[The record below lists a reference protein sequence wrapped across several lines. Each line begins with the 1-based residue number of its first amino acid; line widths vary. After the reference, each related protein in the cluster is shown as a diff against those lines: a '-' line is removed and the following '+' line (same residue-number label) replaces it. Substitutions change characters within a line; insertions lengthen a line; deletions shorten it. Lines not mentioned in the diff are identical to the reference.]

1 MKERPKQIA
10 EMVHEGASV
19 AEAAKFFQ
27 VSIRTVQDAC
37 RLHNVKNYVSP
48 YRQEMGERQKQIAE
62 IVDGG
67 VSITEAAW
75 LFQVNIRTARSA
87 CRLHNVKNVSPSKQE
102 ISERTK
108 ERRKQMAEMVD
119 GGASVAEVAMFF
131 QVNSGTVGTACRLHG
146 VVSKVKNQL
155 GPSTYRVIA
164 ALINT
169 NDSITEICESL
180 RIAEPYVR
188 IILSDCKKAGILT
201 AKR

>member
-1 MKERPKQIA
+1 MQERPKQIA

-27 VSIRTVQDAC
+27 VSIRTVRYAC
-37 RLHNVKNYVSP
+37 QLHNVKNVSP
-48 YRQEMGERQKQIAE
+48 YRQEIRERQKQIAE

-67 VSITEAAW
+67 ASITEAAW
-75 LFQVNIRTARSA
+75 LFQVNIRTARYA

-131 QVNSGTVGTACRLHG
+131 QVNGATVRYACRLHG

-188 IILSDCKKAGILT
+188 IILSDCKKAGIIT

>member
-1 MKERPKQIA
+1 MQERPKQIA

-19 AEAAKFFQ
+19 AEAAMFFQ
-27 VSIRTVQDAC
+27 VSIRTVRYAC
-37 RLHNVKNYVSP
+37 QLH
-48 YRQEMGERQKQIAE
+48 G
-62 IVDGG
+62 
-67 VSITEAAW
+67 
-75 LFQVNIRTARSA
+75 
-87 CRLHNVKNVSPSKQE
+87 VKNVSPSKQE
-102 ISERTK
+102 TE
-108 ERRKQMAEMVD
+108 ERRKKIAEMVD
-119 GGASVAEVAMFF
+119 EGASIAEAAMFF
-131 QVNSGTVGTACRLHG
+131 QVSTAAAGTACRLHG